1 VADLHQLPIGQ
12 GTLSLFTNE
21 QGGIIDDT
29 IIMQQ
34 QDSLY
39 VVSNAACADKDL
51 AHIRKHLA
59 EFQNKGFDVDFNI
72 IQDHSLIALQGPKAA
87 EALEG
92 LVGKSLE
99 DFSFMH
105 GRQMDIAGI
114 PCHVARSGYTG
125 EDGFEVSDDIW
136 IHPKLT
142 HFFFLQLSI
151 PTEEINT
158 LTEKLLAHPDV
169 ELAGLGARDS
179 LRLEAGLC
187 LYGHDLDET
196 TTPVEAGLTWTIRN
210 YPPFYKTQRTHMLSF
225 SEISQRDRWLLG
237 CRAHLATDQGRC
249 QPSTCRSC
257 RPRCTCA

>member
-1 VADLHQLPIGQ
+1 MADLHQLPIGQ

-59 EFQNKGFDVDFNI
+59 EFQNKGFDVDFNV

-105 GRQMDIAGI
+105 GRQMDIAGV

-125 EDGFEVSDDIW
+125 EDGFEVSGDIW

-142 HFFFLQLSI
+142 LYFTAF
-151 PTEEINT
+151 
-158 LTEKLLAHPDV
+158 
-169 ELAGLGARDS
+169 DS
-179 LRLEAGLC
+179 YRGNQ
-187 LYGHDLDET
+187 Y
-196 TTPVEAGLTWTIRN
+196 
-210 YPPFYKTQRTHMLSF
+210 THRKITGS
-225 SEISQRDRWLLG
+225 S
-237 CRAHLATDQGRC
+237 
-249 QPSTCRSC
+249 
-257 RPRCTCA
+257 